1 MEVSSE
7 IGSGGRGTYM
17 SVTRL
22 SETTLAW
29 CYTEAD
35 NAGAACQQ
43 LRLVSAGLRRVRGR
57 GSGRLTQDSQLR
69 HPATRFQ
76 HTATLQQRRILAN
89 PDPNS

>member
-43 LRLVSAGLRRVRGR
+43 LRLVSAGLGRVRVEGQGGR
-57 GSGRLTQDSQLR
+57 RGDQMR
-69 HPATRFQ
+69 
-76 HTATLQQRRILAN
+76 HTATRAAN
-89 PDPNS
+89 PS

>member
-43 LRLVSAGLRRVRGR
+43 LRLVSAGLGRVRV
-57 GSGRLTQDSQLR
+57 
-69 HPATRFQ
+69 
-76 HTATLQQRRILAN
+76 
-89 PDPNS
+89 